1 MDYYK
6 SRLLSFRNAFAGIGY
21 VLRTQRNSW
30 IHAVATVV
38 VLFVSFWLKLPI
50 THWAIL
56 VLTISMVWTAE
67 VINTSI
73 ETLIDLL
80 HPQYHPVAKIGKD
93 VSAGAVLIAA
103 IFSVLVGVLIL
114 GPPLVQKLWTL
125 FVALRWFS
133 M

>member
-1 MDYYK
+1 MMDYYR

-30 IHAVATVV
+30 IHTVATFA
-38 VLFVSFWLKLPI
+38 VLGISSWLKLPI

-93 VSAGAVLIAA
+93 VSAGAVLIAS
-103 IFSVLVGVLIL
+103 IFSALVGILIL

-125 FVALRWFS
+125 FVALQ
-133 M
+133 